1 MANLRAIDSLIHS
14 LARWLQNSYD
24 LERKAAADGGGDQTF
39 LPAFA
44 FEPVSSSAL
53 SREDFPDD
61 PTAGA
66 DRVSIF
72 LYRVA
77 IDPHLRS
84 AGRSATPEM
93 KPVPLSLHLY
103 LLFSLWSTDASK
115 DHLVVAWLM
124 RQLHE
129 YPVLDAS
136 ALDSDAGWGANEVVH
151 LIPSE
156 LSNEDM
162 MRLWDALTPSYR
174 LSVSY
179 IARVVRIDPAKSSP
193 TGPVVATRLKFGA
206 WKEETPP

>member
-84 AGRSATPEM
+84 AGRSAAPEM
-93 KPVPLSLHLY
+93 KPVPLSLLLY
-103 LLFSLWSTDASK
+103 LLFSLWSTVRLADAP
-115 DHLVVAWLM
+115 VARIPGARRLRP
-124 RQLHE
+124 RQRR
-129 YPVLDAS
+129 
-136 ALDSDAGWGANEVVH
+136 
-151 LIPSE
+151 
-156 LSNEDM
+156 
-162 MRLWDALTPSYR
+162 RLGR
-174 LSVSY
+174 Q
-179 IARVVRIDPAKSSP
+179 
-193 TGPVVATRLKFGA
+193 
-206 WKEETPP
+206 